1 MYECDEVA
9 YMLIGIVGKPST
21 GKSSFFMA
29 ATSVAVERSP
39 RPFTTIKPNHAVGY
53 VEVECVDKEFGVQ
66 CNPRTGYC
74 IKGRRFVPVELL
86 DVAGLVPGAHEGK
99 GLGNKFL
106 DDLRQADV
114 LIHIVDASGS
124 TNENGEK
131 VDIGTYNPANDIRFL
146 EEELDFWIKGIMDNN
161 WAKLVKEARSKGNE
175 DALFNQFTGLKISRD
190 AVSRTLT
197 GLNLK
202 EKALDAWSD
211 DEKLSFAK
219 RMRAIGKPIL
229 IAANK
234 CDLPGAYKNYERL
247 VKEFP
252 DYIIIPCSAEAEIAL
267 KSAAKNKFIE
277 YVPGDADFN
286 IVGNVDEQQRKA
298 LEFLRTYIKSA
309 NGTGVQKALNTAV
322 FGLLKYVAVFPGGA
336 NKLADNEG
344 KVLPDVF
351 LFPPGSTALDF
362 AARIH
367 KDMAKNFI
375 RAINARTKRALGA
388 DYVLQHRDVL
398 EIVFGR

>member
-1 MYECDEVA
+1 
-9 YMLIGIVGKPST
+9 MLIGIVGKPST

-29 ATSVAVERSP
+29 ATAVAVERSP

-74 IKGRRFVPVELL
+74 VRGKRFVPVELL

-106 DDLRQADV
+106 DDLRQADA

-124 TNENGEK
+124 TNETGER
-131 VDIGTYNPANDIRFL
+131 VEIGTYDPANDIRFL
-146 EEELDFWIKGIMDNN
+146 EDELDFWIKGIMDNN
-161 WAKLVKEARSKGNE
+161 WAKLAKEARMKGNE
-175 DALFNQFTGLKISRD
+175 EALFGQFTGLKISRD
-190 AVSRTLT
+190 AIARTLT
-197 GLNLK
+197 ELALK
-202 EKALDAWSD
+202 EKPLESWSEED
-211 DEKLSFAK
+211 KMGFAK

-252 DYIIIPCSAEAEIAL
+252 QYIIVPCSAEAEIAL
-267 KSAAKNKFIE
+267 KSAAKNNYIK
-277 YVPGDADFN
+277 YVPGEDDFE
-286 IVGNVDEQQRKA
+286 IIGGVDEQQKKA
-298 LEFLRTYIKSA
+298 LEFLRVYIKSA
-309 NGTGVQKALNTAV
+309 KGTGVQKALNAAV
-322 FGLLKYVAVFPGGA
+322 FELLRYVAVFPGGV
-336 NKLADNEG
+336 NKLADNDG
-344 KVLPDVF
+344 NVLPDVF

-375 RAINARTKRALGA
+375 RAINAKTKRALGA